1 MDFEDELTL
10 IMERSHQKAM
20 EAIEAY
26 NKEIKGLE
34 KVIDEMLGKEMNG

>member
-10 IMERSHQKAM
+10 IMERLERSHRKAM
-20 EAIEAY
+20 DAIEAY

-34 KVIDEMLGKEMNG
+34 KVIDEIIAKE